1 MLATILYLV
10 LGLLVA
16 LAVIGWLLPRE
27 ITVERTISVD
37 RPSGAIFPWIANLK
51 TWPDWTIWN
60 KNEDP
65 SLAYTYS
72 GADSGLGATMSW
84 TAKKMGDGALTIN
97 AAQSGRLCGRRRYVM
112 GTFGPLHWLL
122 LIAVILILFGGRGK
136 ISDLMGDFAKG
147 IKSFKKGMSDEDQQ
161 PPPPP
166 RTLPPE
172 QRDDSRTTNKDTVP
186 H

>member
-1 MLATILYLV
+1 
-10 LGLLVA
+10 
-16 LAVIGWLLPRE
+16 
-27 ITVERTISVD
+27 
-37 RPSGAIFPWIANLK
+37 
-51 TWPDWTIWN
+51 
-60 KNEDP
+60 
-65 SLAYTYS
+65 
-72 GADSGLGATMSW
+72 
-84 TAKKMGDGALTIN
+84 
-97 AAQSGRLCGRRRYVM
+97 M

-161 PPPPP
+161 PPAPP

>member
-1 MLATILYLV
+1 
-10 LGLLVA
+10 
-16 LAVIGWLLPRE
+16 
-27 ITVERTISVD
+27 
-37 RPSGAIFPWIANLK
+37 
-51 TWPDWTIWN
+51 
-60 KNEDP
+60 
-65 SLAYTYS
+65 
-72 GADSGLGATMSW
+72 
-84 TAKKMGDGALTIN
+84 
-97 AAQSGRLCGRRRYVM
+97 M

-172 QRDDSRTTNKDTVP
+172 QRDDSRTTNKDSVP